1 MGWSYDFW
9 KSNFYPEKLASKD
22 FLSYFATQFRSVEVD
37 STFYRPRKNRYRL
50 GKPDAQRLCVFSL
63 KFPQVITHVR
73 MLKDCQDVTKV
84 FLDSVSLLG
93 EKLGVLLLQSCRKGT
108 GHSIF

>member
-1 MGWSYDFW
+1 M
-9 KSNFYPEKLASKD
+9 
-22 FLSYFATQFRSVEVD
+22 
-37 STFYRPRKNRYRL
+37 
-50 GKPDAQRLCVFSL
+50 
-63 KFPQVITHVR
+63 R